1 MKKKRLFLQLQKL
14 TTERRNKNTL
24 AIDTMEIREILHCIN
39 REDQKVAI
47 AVRKEIPHIE
57 KAADLVIGAL
67 RAGGRLI
74 YVGAGTSGR
83 LGILDAAECPPT
95 YGTKPAMIRGIIAGG
110 KSAVFRSKE
119 GAEDNKGEAR
129 RSMKKLKI
137 GEKDVVCGIA
147 ASLRTPFVGA
157 ALQEAKRRD
166 ASTILI
172 TTNPRTIMKRREY
185 NSIREYC
192 DVAICPAVGPEVI
205 MGSTRMKSG
214 TAQKMI
220 LNMITTTAMIRIGK
234 VYQNLMVDLRM
245 NSRKLEE
252 RAKKVL
258 MIVTGL
264 DYHSASKTLRKA
276 GGHIKTAVVMV
287 KAGVSRNEAR
297 LRLKRAGGFVKKAI
311 EGVQR

>member
-14 TTERRNKNTL
+14 TTEKRNKNTL
-24 AIDTMEIREILHCIN
+24 AIDTMEIKEILHCIN
-39 REDQKVAI
+39 REDQKATA
-47 AVRKEIPHIE
+47 AVKKEIPHIE
-57 KAADLVIGAL
+57 KAASLVVNAL
-67 RAGGRLI
+67 CAGGRLI

-95 YGTKPAMIRGIIAGG
+95 FGTKPAMIQGIIAGG

-119 GAEDNKGEAR
+119 GAEDNESEAR
-129 RSMKKLKI
+129 KSIKKLKI
-137 GEKDVVCGIA
+137 GGKDVVCGIA

-157 ALQEAKRRD
+157 ALQEAKRRG

-172 TTNPRTIMKRREY
+172 TTNSRKILNRCEFNR
-185 NSIREYC
+185 IRKYC

-220 LNMITTTAMIRIGK
+220 LNMLTTTAMIRIGK

-258 MIVTGL
+258 MIITGL
-264 DYHSASKTLRKA
+264 DYDSASKILHKA
-276 GGHIKTAVVMV
+276 EGHVKTAVVMV
-287 KAGVSRNEAR
+287 EAR
-297 LRLKRAGGFVKKAI
+297 VTRYEAKRRLKRAGGFVKKAI
-311 EGVQR
+311 EQVQK